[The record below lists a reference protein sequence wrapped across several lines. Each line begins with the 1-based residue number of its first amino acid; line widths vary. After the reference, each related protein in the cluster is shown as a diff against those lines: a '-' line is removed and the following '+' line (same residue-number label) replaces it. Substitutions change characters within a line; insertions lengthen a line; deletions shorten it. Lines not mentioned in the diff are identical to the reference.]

1 LEVDYLSLRSSAILI
16 TQLFLSNIS
25 ALTLLLRSSLLRIIK
40 MASNHE
46 TCLSVT
52 TDIPVYSK
60 PEGFNDVSTLA
71 SRPFTVEPME
81 HGDCQWGTS
90 SIVLY
95 SDGSYTDIV
104 EIHDTGTWKGDRFIV
119 TRNVKVGEV
128 TVATWNWGEGPYCS
142 NGDSRNIAF
151 QGSHIGIAAN
161 FYAIT
166 CIQSDCRCS
175 G

>member
-1 LEVDYLSLRSSAILI
+1 MLR
-16 TQLFLSNIS
+16 T
-25 ALTLLLRSSLLRIIK
+25 IK

-52 TDIPVYSK
+52 TEIPAYSR

-71 SRPFTVEPME
+71 TRAFTQDPVET
-81 HGDCQWGTS
+81 GDCQWGTS

-95 SDGSYTDIV
+95 SDGRYTDIV
-104 EIHDTGTWKGDRFIV
+104 GIHDTGRWKGDRFRV

-128 TVATWNWGEGPYCS
+128 TVATWNWGDGPYCS
-142 NGDSRNIAF
+142 NGDSRNIEF
-151 QGSHIGIAAN
+151 QGSHSGIAAYFN
-161 FYAIT
+161 AIT
-166 CIQSDCRCS
+166 CIQSDYGCS